1 MKKSSTNKAALSLA
15 FSSLFIAGQASADTL
30 LGLYLGGDGW
40 RADATGSFGNS
51 EPAPT
56 FNFNSKTQGSYYIAL
71 EHPIPVLPNIR
82 LAHNQLDA
90 NGVTIIDGQ
99 FSFGGESFAVN
110 TTVANQVDL
119 TNTDVV
125 LYYEILD
132 NSVVALDLGLNGKHI
147 KGSASLVEQTQNGLQ
162 GEESVSQWL
171 PMLYIS
177 SKVGLPL
184 TGLDVFAQGSY
195 IGLSDSRMY
204 DLQAGIGY
212 EVVDSL
218 AVDIRVKVGYR
229 AVNLRLDDIDN
240 LYSNL
245 DFKGIFAGVEL
256 HF

>member
-1 MKKSSTNKAALSLA
+1 M
-15 FSSLFIAGQASADTL
+15 
-30 LGLYLGGDGW
+30 
-40 RADATGSFGNS
+40 
-51 EPAPT
+51 
-56 FNFNSKTQGSYYIAL
+56 
-71 EHPIPVLPNIR
+71 
-82 LAHNQLDA
+82 
-90 NGVTIIDGQ
+90 
-99 FSFGGESFAVN
+99 
-110 TTVANQVDL
+110 
-119 TNTDVV
+119 
-125 LYYEILD
+125 YYEILD

>member
-1 MKKSSTNKAALSLA
+1 MKKSTMNKAALSLA
-15 FSSLFIAGQASADTL
+15 LGSLLITSQASADTL

-40 RADATGSFGNS
+40 RSEVSGSFGNS

-56 FNFNSKTQGSYYIAL
+56 FNFDSKNQGSYFIAL

-82 LAHNQLDA
+82 LAHNQLQA
-90 NGVTIIDGQ
+90 EGVTLIDGQ
-99 FSFGGESFAVN
+99 FSFAGEAFTVN
-110 TTVANQVDL
+110 TSVRNQVDL

-147 KGSASLVEQTQNGLQ
+147 KGYASLEEQAEDGLQ

-171 PMLYIS
+171 PMVYVS

-195 IGLSDSRMY
+195 VGWSDSRMY

-218 AVDIRVKVGYR
+218 TVDIRLKVGYR
-229 AVNLRLDDIDN
+229 AVNLRLDDLDN

-245 DFKGIFAGVEL
+245 DFKGVFAGVEL